1 MIRSVIIDDEL
12 HVRKHIEAI
21 CTQSFSNEIE
31 ILASCGNVEDGILA
45 ITTFKPDF
53 IFLDISIQ
61 NKSGFEV
68 VERIKNIVDCE
79 IVFVTAHAEF
89 AIRAFESAA
98 LHYILKPISENHIK
112 EVVSRFK
119 KKRYNY
125 SKIDRM
131 SILMENITNNSSYS
145 PRIVI
150 PNNSG
155 FVVFSVNTITHIKAD
170 GAYCEIYTLNETKG
184 FVCSK
189 SLKGIQDQ
197 LDPNIFKKCHRSFL
211 VNTNYVKSFDKSLGN
226 IYLVD
231 GTVIPMSIR
240 NKKDFS
246 NAFFNQ

>member
-1 MIRSVIIDDEL
+1 MITAIIIDDEL

-21 CTQSFSNEIE
+21 CNQAFTNEIE
-31 ILASCGNVEDGILA
+31 ILASCSNIEDGIKS
-45 ITTFKPDF
+45 ITSLKPDF
-53 IFLDISIQ
+53 VFLDISIQ

-68 VERIKNIVDCE
+68 VERIKNIVECE

-98 LHYILKPISENHIK
+98 LHYILKPITENHIR
-112 EVVSRFK
+112 EIVTRFK
-119 KKRYNY
+119 KKKFNF

-131 SILMENITNNSSYS
+131 SILMENMSSNSNYS
-145 PRIVI
+145 PRIII
-150 PNNSG
+150 PNSNG

-170 GAYCEIYTLNETKG
+170 GAYCEIFTINESKG

-189 SLKGIQDQ
+189 NLKSIQDQ

-211 VNTNYVKSFDKSLGN
+211 VNINYVKSFDKSLGN

-246 NAFFNQ
+246 NAFFS

>member
-1 MIRSVIIDDEL
+1 MIKAIIIDDEL

-21 CTQSFSNEIE
+21 CNQSFANEIV
-31 ILASCGNVEDGILA
+31 ILASCGNIEDGIKS
-45 ITTFKPDF
+45 INTFKPDF

-68 VERIKNIVDCE
+68 VERIKNSVDCE
-79 IVFVTAHAEF
+79 IVFVTAHAEY

-98 LHYILKPISENHIK
+98 LHYILKPITENHIK
-112 EVVSRFK
+112 EVVTRFNK
-119 KKRYNY
+119 KKYNY

-131 SILMENITNNSSYS
+131 SILMENMTSNSNYS

-150 PNNSG
+150 PNVNG

-170 GAYCEIYTLNETKG
+170 GAYCEIFTINEDKG

-189 SLKGIQDQ
+189 SLKNIQDQ
-197 LDPNIFKKCHRSFL
+197 LDPNVFKKCHRSYL
-211 VNTNYVKSFDKSLGN
+211 VNTSYVKSFDKSLGN
-226 IYLVD
+226 LYLMD

-246 NAFFNQ
+246 NAFFNY